1 MFLAL
6 LSIFLA
12 CLVIV
17 IVHFVRN
24 RHQRLRLFKR
34 YGIPGPEPH
43 FLSGNTDEL
52 FSAPTPHEAISTWLK
67 KYGDV
72 VGYFGGEVPH
82 VVVKDLELLK
92 QILIKDFEV
101 FCNRP
106 FGIDVPPYNK
116 SLLGLKGK
124 RWKEVRTILTPTF
137 SSGKIKLMTEIVN
150 KKVDITMDIVTKKA
164 ESNEIF
170 DMYEIVQGL
179 TLDIIADCALAM
191 KTHCQENPED
201 VFLSSVKDS
210 FKYAN
215 NSAIK
220 FAMMFPF
227 VADFM
232 VFFNKFMTAGQMT
245 TLVMDSVNKAISERR
260 NNPEIK
266 SLDLLQLMLDNRED
280 EEKKASGM
288 TDEEILANAFIF
300 LIVGFDTTANA
311 LAFIFYL
318 LIKHPDIQERLYKEI
333 SEVEDASYSN
343 IQSLQYLDQV
353 FNESLRIYPPVTL
366 FISRFCNQDHQVG
379 SITIPEGAT
388 VIVPIWDIHHD
399 PDLWPDPWNF
409 DPDRFSPE
417 NKTSLN
423 SMAYMPFGVGRRNC
437 IGARFA
443 LLEAKLTVFR
453 LLKKFR
459 FEACEKTD
467 DPLTLV
473 CPTVVINP
481 ANGIYLRAVPRNGTV

>member
-1 MFLAL
+1 
-6 LSIFLA
+6 
-12 CLVIV
+12 
-17 IVHFVRN
+17 
-24 RHQRLRLFKR
+24 
-34 YGIPGPEPH
+34 
-43 FLSGNTDEL
+43 
-52 FSAPTPHEAISTWLK
+52 
-67 KYGDV
+67 
-72 VGYFGGEVPH
+72 
-82 VVVKDLELLK
+82 
-92 QILIKDFEV
+92 
-101 FCNRP
+101 
-106 FGIDVPPYNK
+106 
-116 SLLGLKGK
+116 
-124 RWKEVRTILTPTF
+124 
-137 SSGKIKLMTEIVN
+137 
-150 KKVDITMDIVTKKA
+150 
-164 ESNEIF
+164 
-170 DMYEIVQGL
+170 
-179 TLDIIADCALAM
+179 
-191 KTHCQENPED
+191 
-201 VFLSSVKDS
+201 
-210 FKYAN
+210 
-215 NSAIK
+215 
-220 FAMMFPF
+220 MMFPF